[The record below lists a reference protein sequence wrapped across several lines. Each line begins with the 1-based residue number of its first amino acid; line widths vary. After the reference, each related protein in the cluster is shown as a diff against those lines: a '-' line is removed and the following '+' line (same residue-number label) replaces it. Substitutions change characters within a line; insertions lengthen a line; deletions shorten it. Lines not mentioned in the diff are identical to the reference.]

1 MAGAANRGRGRP
13 PIGDRMECRFTPD
26 QWSEIDGLAEQ
37 WGVRAPEVVRRLV
50 ELGLSALRH
59 DPPAK

>member
-1 MAGAANRGRGRP
+1 
-13 PIGDRMECRFTPD
+13 MECRFPPD
-26 QWSEIDGLAEQ
+26 QRSEIDELAEQ
-37 WGVRAPEVVRRLV
+37 WDVKAPEVVRRLV

>member
-1 MAGAANRGRGRP
+1 LTVTAVRGRGRP
-13 PIGDRMECRFTPD
+13 PIGDRLECRFPPG
-26 QWSEIDGLAEQ
+26 QRAEIDGLAER
-37 WGVRAPEVVRRLV
+37 WGVKAPEVVRRLV

>member
-1 MAGAANRGRGRP
+1 MAAVRGRGRP
-13 PIGDRMECRFTPD
+13 AIGDRMECRFPPD
-26 QWSEIDGLAEQ
+26 QRSEIDELAEQ
-37 WGVRAPEVVRRLV
+37 WDVKAPEVVRRLV